1 MQRQII
7 LILYPCKIAW
17 MNTGYELQLSFS
29 WFMIVFF
36 FYLNVYSFIHSFIHS
51 FTDIP
56 FLPGSNPGASPK
68 QQNDSV

>member
-17 MNTGYELQLSFS
+17 MNTGYELQLLFS
-29 WFMIVFF
+29 WLCFSSTSM
-36 FYLNVYSFIHSFIHS
+36 FIHS

-56 FLPGSNPGASPK
+56 ILPGSNPGASPT